1 MLQLHSH
8 HAPGF
13 YREIVDAD
21 GAMASGAF
29 AYMAAR
35 EIFIPRVVNIK
46 EDRIVFY
53 LGIIYLMQILFAYRT
68 FEHRSFLTRRV
79 RSFSLGFE

>member
-1 MLQLHSH
+1 MTLMLQLHSH

-35 EIFIPRVVNIK
+35 NFFIPRIVNIK

-53 LGIIYLMQILFAYRT
+53 PGVIYIVQILFAYRT
-68 FEHRSFLTRRV
+68 FEHWSFLTRRV
-79 RSFSLGFE
+79 